1 MMPEAITRDGLKWHV
16 RLCLTVPPAAPP
28 LLSIGHQGLLRV
40 KEKILMFFHLT
51 RANTAQFLQPG
62 QEPLSVV
69 VPIVYDIEHNN
80 TTVAHNHK
88 EMNPVVSA
96 GNFKYFDE
104 KNRSSMHLKCQFFSA
119 QQILNSMA
127 QSGRLNMQSCTI
139 MPCVRELL
147 GNLRLPNEGPDNSG
161 PPMMHPGMARPQ
173 MGPGMPMG
181 PGQQMG
187 PGMMRMMRGPGP
199 GGMIPQQ
206 QQHGFMN

>member
-1 MMPEAITRDGLKWHV
+1 MPEAITRDGLKWHV

-96 GNFKYFDE
+96 GNFEYFDE
-104 KNRSSMHLKCQFFSA
+104 KKVRFSLHLKCQFFFSTT
-119 QQILNSMA
+119 NSE
-127 QSGRLNMQSCTI
+127 QFGPTRRLEHAEMYHNA
-139 MPCVRELL
+139 VRT
-147 GNLRLPNEGPDNSG
+147 RT
-161 PPMMHPGMARPQ
+161 PG
-173 MGPGMPMG
+173 
-181 PGQQMG
+181 
-187 PGMMRMMRGPGP
+187 
-199 GGMIPQQ
+199 
-206 QQHGFMN
+206 